1 MYYFYILFPVFKSYS
16 AFKGIHQHLKWCI
29 PVKVKSVHTRK
40 NPKFLR
46 ESLFAIQKSMN
57 CFDDEY

>member
-1 MYYFYILFPVFKSYS
+1 YYYYIQFPSFKPYS
-16 AFKGIHQHLKWCI
+16 AFKGVDQDLKWFI
-29 PVKVKSVHTRK
+29 PVILKMVHARK